1 MRPNSLPASIFEKF
15 FHFEIANCKWSVLS
29 QSHRRFFH
37 NQPAAG
43 KTKNMSNYDRNIPT
57 DQEVDRAMARFGTVS
72 ARNRLESLLEGYFEY
87 NYTKAHAI
95 ESIVIENLRKGIA
108 RGNGNAATRRL
119 RRLQDQA
126 EAEQITNEWYDNNRL
141 SEADVDNLAAEWEY
155 RHTHEV

>member
-1 MRPNSLPASIFEKF
+1 MN
-15 FHFEIANCKWSVLS
+15 HY
-29 QSHRRFFH
+29 
-37 NQPAAG
+37 
-43 KTKNMSNYDRNIPT
+43 YDRNRPT
-57 DQEVDRAMARFGTVS
+57 DEQIDRAVARLGQVS
-72 ARNRLESLLEGYFEY
+72 SRNRLESILEGYFEY
-87 NYTKAHAI
+87 GYTKAHAI

-126 EAEQITNEWYDNNRL
+126 EAEQITADWYDANRL

>member
-1 MRPNSLPASIFEKF
+1 
-15 FHFEIANCKWSVLS
+15 
-29 QSHRRFFH
+29 
-37 NQPAAG
+37 
-43 KTKNMSNYDRNIPT
+43 
-57 DQEVDRAMARFGTVS
+57 MARFGTVS

-95 ESIVIENLRKGIA
+95 ESIIVENLRKDIA

-141 SEADVDNLAAEWEY
+141 SEDDVDDLAAEWEY

>member
-1 MRPNSLPASIFEKF
+1 
-15 FHFEIANCKWSVLS
+15 
-29 QSHRRFFH
+29 
-37 NQPAAG
+37 
-43 KTKNMSNYDRNIPT
+43 MSNYDRNIPT
-57 DQEVDRAMARFGTVS
+57 DAEVDRAMARFGTVS
-72 ARNRLESLLEGYFEY
+72 ARNRLESLLEGYAEY
-87 NYTKAHAI
+87 GYTKPHAI

-126 EAEQITNEWYDNNRL
+126 EAEQITADWYDANRL